1 MSSMLEALQ
10 GGGGAPPMGGPPP
23 GPDTMGGM
31 ASPPPAPAGGGSA
44 TDILTE
50 IKGLIQ
56 DYIDTPE
63 SDEQETAQATKALV
77 IIQGLL
83 ASEEKNMEAAAG
95 TTPAH
100 KAMAKQITSLGAD
113 VYGG

>member
-1 MSSMLEALQ
+1 MLDAI
-10 GGGGAPPMGGPPP
+10 GAGAPPDAGMGGAPPE
-23 GPDTMGGM
+23 
-31 ASPPPAPAGGGSA
+31 APAQDPSE
-44 TDILTE
+44 ILTQ

-56 DYIDTPE
+56 DYIDSPD

-77 IIQGLL
+77 IVQGLL
-83 ASEEKNMEAAAG
+83 ASEEKNMEAASG

-100 KAMAKQITSLGAD
+100 KAMAKQINSIAGS

>member
-1 MSSMLEALQ
+1 M
-10 GGGGAPPMGGPPP
+10 GAPGDVAAGPPP
-23 GPDTMGGM
+23 GP
-31 ASPPPAPAGGGSA
+31 APSGGGSA
-44 TDILTE
+44 TDILTQ

-56 DYIDTPE
+56 DYIDSDE

-77 IIQGLL
+77 IVQGLL

-100 KAMAKQITSLGAD
+100 KAMAKQIQGIASG

>member
-1 MSSMLEALQ
+1 MSQMLDAI
-10 GGGGAPPMGGPPP
+10 GGPGGPGGDPMGGPQ
-23 GPDTMGGM
+23 GPD
-31 ASPPPAPAGGGSA
+31 ASSPTQSA
-44 TDILTE
+44 SDILTQ

-77 IIQGLL
+77 IVQGLL
-83 ASEEKNMEAAAG
+83 ASEEKNNEAAMG

-100 KAMAKQITSLGAD
+100 KAMAKQVNAIAGQ

>member
-1 MSSMLEALQ
+1 MSSMLDAIGGPGAIDPQ
-10 GGGGAPPMGGPPP
+10 GGIGAPPPME
-23 GPDTMGGM
+23 
-31 ASPPPAPAGGGSA
+31 APEAREPSE
-44 TDILTE
+44 ILTE

-56 DYIDTPE
+56 EYIDSDD

-77 IIQGLL
+77 IVQGLL

-100 KAMAKQITSLGAD
+100 KAMAKQINSLVGA
-113 VYGG
+113 